1 MSTQQLPEY
10 SAYLERFSIDEVI
23 ARLDDHGDGKFNAF
37 ESCCGRHLRA
47 GRGEVMALIHEDT
60 QGNVNRL
67 TYAELE
73 ERSARLAGWFA
84 ERGLGVGDRIACMLP
99 RSPELLVAV
108 LATWRIGAVYQPLFT
123 AFGPDAV
130 DYRLGR
136 ADTRLVITDHANRF
150 KFDGLSQ
157 CPPVLAVGGPSEG
170 HAADLDWSGALSHS
184 PVQANPPRLPPEA
197 PFLQMFTSGTVG
209 KPKGVAVPLS
219 GMPAFALY
227 MELAI
232 DLRETDRFWNMADPG
247 WAYGLYYAIAGPLLL
262 GVTTH
267 FCEAGFSAEGA
278 LAFMHRHRITNFAA
292 APTAYRLMKASGLF
306 DDAHRSLELR
316 VASSAGEPLNTEVV
330 TWVERSLGC
339 PVMDHYGQTETGMT
353 CCNHHAL
360 EHPKHVGAMGVPMPG
375 YRLAILDAEY
385 NELPPGE
392 PGVLAVDIER
402 SPAHFFAG
410 YTWQEKHPFANG
422 YYLTGDV
429 VIRNEDGT
437 FQFAGRDDDIITTAG
452 YRVGPTDVENTVM
465 THPAV
470 AESAAVGQPD
480 EIRGEII
487 KSYIVLREGFEAS
500 DELADEIR
508 QRVRERLSTHA
519 FPRVIEFV
527 DTLPKT
533 PSGKIQRFK
542 LRADAADKAEA
553 GAPAA
558 K

>member
-1 MSTQQLPEY
+1 MSTHSLPEY
-10 SAYLERFSIDEVI
+10 SAFLERFSIDEVI
-23 ARLDDHGDGKFNAF
+23 ARLDDHRDGKFNAF
-37 ESCCGRHLRA
+37 ESCCGQHLRT
-47 GRGEVMALIHEDT
+47 GRGDVLALVHEDAS
-60 QGNVNRL
+60 GNVNRM

-73 ERSARLAGWFA
+73 AESAKLAGWLA

-99 RSPELLVAV
+99 RSPQLLVAV

-136 ADTRLVITDHANRF
+136 ADTKLVITDHGNRF

-157 CPPVLAVGGPSEG
+157 CPAVLAVGGPSTDHG
-170 HAADLDWSGALSHS
+170 NDLDWSEALAHS
-184 PVQANPPRLPPEA
+184 PIQTRPPRLAPDA

-232 DLRETDRFWNMADPG
+232 DLREDDRFWNMADPG

-278 LAFMHRHRITNFAA
+278 MAFMKRHRITNFAA

-306 DDAHRSLELR
+306 DNAHEALELR

-360 EHPKHVGAMGVPMPG
+360 AHPKHVGAMGVPMPG

-410 YTWQEKHPFANG
+410 YTWQEKHPFAQG

-487 KSYIVLREGFEAS
+487 KSYIVLRDGYEAS
-500 DELADEIR
+500 DALADEIR
-508 QRVRERLSTHA
+508 QQVRERLSTHA

-542 LRADAADKAEA
+542 LRADAAEKAETE
-553 GAPAA
+553 AA

>member
-1 MSTQQLPEY
+1 MSTHTLPEY

-23 ARLDDHGDGKFNAF
+23 ARLDDHVDGKFNAY

-47 GRGEVMALIHEDT
+47 GRGEVLALVHEDA
-60 QGNVNRL
+60 QGSANRL

-73 ERSARLAGWFA
+73 ARSAKLAGWFA
-84 ERGLGVGDRIACMLP
+84 EHGLGVGDRIACMLP

-108 LATWRIGAVYQPLFT
+108 LAAWRIGAVYQPLFT

-136 ADTRLVITDHANRF
+136 ADTKLVITDSVNRF
-150 KFDGLSQ
+150 KFDGLTQS
-157 CPPVLAVGGPSEG
+157 PPVLAVGGAGVGRDS
-170 HAADLDWSGALSHS
+170 DWDWAEALRHS
-184 PVQANPPRLPPEA
+184 PIQTQPPRLASDA

-219 GMPAFALY
+219 AMPAFALY

-232 DLRETDRFWNMADPG
+232 DLRESDRFWNMADPG

-278 LAFMHRHRITNFAA
+278 LDFMTRHRITNFAA

-306 DDAHRSLELR
+306 DSAHETLELR

-339 PVMDHYGQTETGMT
+339 SVMDHYGQTETGMT

-392 PGVLAVDIER
+392 PGVLAVDIAR

-500 DELADEIR
+500 DALADEIR

-542 LRADAADKAEA
+542 LRADAAEKAEA

>member
-1 MSTQQLPEY
+1 MSPQASLPDY
-10 SAYLERFSIDEVI
+10 RAYLETFSVDEMI
-23 ARLDDHGDGKFNAF
+23 ARLDDHRDGKANAF

-47 GRGEVMALIHEDT
+47 GRGDVLALVQEDT
-60 QGNVNRL
+60 QGNVNTL

-73 ERSARLAGWFA
+73 AESARLAGWFA
-84 ERGLGVGDRIACMLP
+84 EQGLGVGDRIACMLP
-99 RSPELLVAV
+99 RSPQLLVAV

-136 ADTRLVITDHANRF
+136 ADTKLVITDHANRF
-150 KFDGLSQ
+150 KFDGLTQ
-157 CPPVLAVGGPSEG
+157 CPPVLAVGGPDAD
-170 HAADLDWSGALSHS
+170 HAGDLDWADALAHS
-184 PVQANPPRLPPEA
+184 PIEASPPRLGRDA

-209 KPKGVAVPLS
+209 KPKGVAVPLAA
-219 GMPAFALY
+219 MTAFALY
-227 MELAI
+227 MELAV
-232 DLRETDRFWNMADPG
+232 DLRESDRFWNMADPG

-278 LAFMHRHRITNFAA
+278 LAFMKRHRITNFAA

-306 DDAHRSLELR
+306 DNAHSTLSLR
-316 VASSAGEPLNTEVV
+316 AASSAGEPLNTEVV

-353 CCNHHAL
+353 CNNHHAL
-360 EHPKHVGAMGVPMPG
+360 DHPKHVGAMGVPMPG

-392 PGVLAVDIER
+392 PGVLAVDIKN

-410 YTWQEKHPFANG
+410 YTWQEKHPFAEG

-452 YRVGPTDVENTVM
+452 YRVGPTDVENSVM

-487 KSYIVLREGFEAS
+487 KSYVVLREGFEAS
-500 DELADEIR
+500 EQLADEIR
-508 QRVRERLSTHA
+508 QQVRERLSTHA

-527 DTLPKT
+527 DELPKT

-542 LRADAADKAEA
+542 LRADAVEKADA
-553 GAPAA
+553 APA

>member
-1 MSTQQLPEY
+1 MTATPQSLPGY
-10 SAYLERFSIDEVI
+10 QNYLDTFSIDNVI
-23 ARLDDHGDGKFNAF
+23 ARLDDHRDGLLNAY
-37 ESCCGRHLRA
+37 EACCGRHVRA
-47 GRGEVMALIHEDT
+47 GRGDVLALVQEDT
-60 QGNVNRL
+60 QGAIHTL
-67 TYAELE
+67 TYAELDE
-73 ERSARLAGWFA
+73 YSAKLAGWFQA
-84 ERGLGVGDRIACMLP
+84 QGLGKGDRIACMLP
-99 RSPELLVAV
+99 RSPQLLIAV

-136 ADTRLVITDHANRF
+136 AGTKLVITDHANRY

-157 CPPVLAVGGPSEG
+157 CPPVLAVGGATRE
-170 HAADLDWSGALSHS
+170 HADDHDW
-184 PVQANPPRLPPEA
+184 QASLTHTSMSDKPPRLSPEE

-209 KPKGVAVPLS
+209 KPKGVAVPLA
-219 GMPAFALY
+219 GMTAFAIY

-232 DLRETDRFWNMADPG
+232 DLRDDDRFWNMADPG

-278 LAFMHRHRITNFAA
+278 LAFMKRHHITNFAA

-306 DDAHRSLELR
+306 DDAYETLGLR
-316 VASSAGEPLNTEVV
+316 AASSAGEPLNTEVV

-353 CCNHHAL
+353 CNNHHSL
-360 EHPKHVGAMGVPMPG
+360 DHLKHVGAMGVPMPG

-385 NELPPGE
+385 HELPAGE
-392 PGVLAVDIER
+392 PGVLAVDIKN
-402 SPAHFFAG
+402 SPAHFFQG
-410 YTWQEKHPFANG
+410 YTWQEKNPFVEG

-452 YRVGPTDVENTVM
+452 YRVGPTDVENSVM

-480 EIRGEII
+480 EIRGEVI
-487 KSYIVLREGFEAS
+487 KSYVVLREGFEAS
-500 DELADEIR
+500 DELAEEIR
-508 QRVRERLSTHA
+508 KRVRERLSTHA
-519 FPRVIEFV
+519 FPRIIEFV
-527 DTLPKT
+527 DELPKT

-542 LRADAADKAEA
+542 LRAQAAEDAKTGE
-553 GAPAA
+553 
-558 K
+558 

>member
-1 MSTQQLPEY
+1 MSTPNLPEY
-10 SAYLERFSIDEVI
+10 SAYLERFSIDNAI
-23 ARLDDHGDGKFNAF
+23 ARLDDHADGKLNAY

-47 GRGEVMALIHEDT
+47 GCGEVLALIHEGS
-60 QGNVNRL
+60 QGHINRL

-73 ERSARLAGWFA
+73 AESARLAGWFA
-84 ERGLGVGDRIACMLP
+84 ECGLGVGDRIACMLP

-136 ADTRLVITDHANRF
+136 ADTKLVITDHANRY

-157 CPPVLAVGGPSEG
+157 CPPVLAVDGPSEE
-170 HAADLDWSGALSHS
+170 HAEDLDWRVALAHS
-184 PVQANPPRLPPEA
+184 PIEAKPPRLSPEA

-232 DLRETDRFWNMADPG
+232 DLRENDRFWNMADPG

-262 GVTTH
+262 GVTTY
-267 FCEAGFSAEGA
+267 FCEAGFTAEGA
-278 LAFMHRHRITNFAA
+278 FEFMRRHRITNFAA

-306 DDAHRSLELR
+306 DKAYDELELR

-330 TWVERSLGC
+330 TWVEQALGC
-339 PVMDHYGQTETGMT
+339 TVMDHYGQTETGMT

-360 EHPKHVGAMGVPMPG
+360 THPKHVGGMGVPMPG

-385 NELPPGE
+385 NELPPGQ
-392 PGVLAVDIER
+392 PGVLGVDIER
-402 SPAHFFAG
+402 SSAHFFTG

-480 EIRGEII
+480 EIRGEVI
-487 KSYIVLREGFEAS
+487 KSYVVLREGFEAS
-500 DELADEIR
+500 DALADEIR
-508 QRVRERLSTHA
+508 QRVRERLSSHA

-527 DTLPKT
+527 ESLPKT

-542 LRADAADKAEA
+542 LRADAARQAETK
-553 GAPAA
+553 APAV

>member
-1 MSTQQLPEY
+1 MTATPSSLPDY
-10 SAYLERFSIDEVI
+10 HHYLENFSIERVVD
-23 ARLDDHGDGKFNAF
+23 RLDDHQDGLLNAF
-37 ESCCGRHLRA
+37 EACCGRHVRA
-47 GRGEVMALIHEDT
+47 GRGDVQALVQEDT
-60 QGNVNRL
+60 NGDVHSL
-67 TYAELE
+67 SYAELDE
-73 ERSARLAGWFA
+73 QSAKLAGWFQA
-84 ERGLGVGDRIACMLP
+84 QGLGQGDRVACMLP
-99 RSPELLVAV
+99 RTPQLLIAV
-108 LATWRIGAVYQPLFT
+108 LATWRLGAVYQPLFT

-136 ADTRLVITDHANRF
+136 ADTKLVITDQANRY

-157 CPPVLAVGGPSEG
+157 CPPVLAVGGVTREHG
-170 HAADLDWSGALSHS
+170 NDHDWQAALTHTSMKAE
-184 PVQANPPRLPPEA
+184 PPRLSPEA

-219 GMPAFALY
+219 GMTAFAIY

-232 DLRETDRFWNMADPG
+232 DLRDDDRFWNMADPG
-247 WAYGLYYAIAGPLLL
+247 WAYGLYYAITGPLLL

-278 LAFMHRHRITNFAA
+278 LAFMKRHHITNFAA

-306 DDAHRSLELR
+306 DDAHETLELR
-316 VASSAGEPLNTEVV
+316 AASSAGEPLNTEVV
-330 TWVERSLGC
+330 TWVEKSLGC

-353 CCNHHAL
+353 CNNHHAL
-360 EHPKHVGAMGVPMPG
+360 GHLKHVGAMGVPMPG

-385 NELPPGE
+385 HELPAGE
-392 PGVLAVDIER
+392 PGVLAVDIKN
-402 SPAHFFAG
+402 SPAHFFQG
-410 YTWQEKHPFANG
+410 YTWQEKNPFIEG

-452 YRVGPTDVENTVM
+452 YRVGPTDVENSVM

-480 EIRGEII
+480 EIRGEVI
-487 KSYIVLREGFEAS
+487 KSYIVLRDGYEAS
-500 DELADEIR
+500 DALADEIK

-519 FPRVIEFV
+519 FPRIIEFV
-527 DTLPKT
+527 EELPKT

-542 LRADAADKAEA
+542 LRAQAAEDAKIGE
-553 GAPAA
+553 
-558 K
+558 

>member
-1 MSTQQLPEY
+1 MTAKHDQLPDY
-10 SAYLERFSIDEVI
+10 HDYLAHFSIDDVI
-23 ARLDDHGDGKFNAF
+23 ARLDDHNDGKFNAY
-37 ESCCGRHLRA
+37 ESCCGTHLRA
-47 GRGEVMALIHEDT
+47 GRGDVLALVHEDT
-60 QGNVNRL
+60 QGNINKL
-67 TYAELE
+67 TYAELDAQ
-73 ERSARLAGWFA
+73 SAKLAGWFIA
-84 ERGLGVGDRIACMLP
+84 QGLGEGDRIACMLP
-99 RSPELLVAV
+99 RSPQLLITV
-108 LATWRIGAVYQPLFT
+108 LAVWRIGGVYQPLFT

-130 DYRLGR
+130 DYRLER

-150 KFDGLSQ
+150 KFVGLTQ
-157 CPPVLAVGGPSEG
+157 CPPVLAVGGAMPE
-170 HAADLDWSGALSHS
+170 HTDDLDWDEALAHAAMTE
-184 PVQANPPRLPPEA
+184 QPPRLAPEK

-209 KPKGVAVPLS
+209 KSKGVAVPLA

-232 DLRETDRFWNMADPG
+232 GLREEDRFWNMADPG

-278 LAFMHRHRITNFAA
+278 MAFMKRHHITNFAA

-306 DDAHRSLELR
+306 DTAHETLELR

-330 TWVERSLGC
+330 TWVERALGC

-360 EHPKHVGAMGVPMPG
+360 AHPKHVGAMGVPMPG

-392 PGVLAVDIER
+392 PGVLAVDIAN
-402 SPAHFFAG
+402 SPAHFFQG
-410 YTWQEKHPFANG
+410 YTWQEKNPFAHG

-429 VIRNEDGT
+429 VLLQEDGT

-452 YRVGPTDVENTVM
+452 YRVGPTDVENSVLA
-465 THPAV
+465 HAAV

-487 KSYIVLREGFEAS
+487 KSYIVLREGFTAS
-500 DELADEIR
+500 DDLADEIR
-508 QRVRERLSTHA
+508 QQVRERLSTHA

-527 DTLPKT
+527 DELPKT

-542 LRADAADKAEA
+542 LRAQAAEESQKDT
-553 GAPAA
+553 
-558 K
+558 

>member
-1 MSTQQLPEY
+1 MSTQSLPEY
-10 SAYLERFSIDEVI
+10 PAFMERFSIDEVI
-23 ARLDDHGDGKFNAF
+23 AGLDDHGDGKFNAF

-47 GRGEVMALIHEDT
+47 GRGEVVALVHEDT
-60 QGNVNRL
+60 QGNVNRR

-73 ERSARLAGWFA
+73 VESARLAGWFA

-136 ADTRLVITDHANRF
+136 ADTKLVITDHANRF

-170 HAADLDWSGALSHS
+170 HDDDLDWGEALSHS
-184 PVQANPPRLPPEA
+184 PIQATPPRLSPEA

-219 GMPAFALY
+219 GMPAFAIY
-227 MELAI
+227 MKLAI
-232 DLRETDRFWNMADPG
+232 DLRESDRFWNMADPG

-278 LAFMHRHRITNFAA
+278 LDFMRRHRITNFAA

-306 DDAHRSLELR
+306 DCAHESLDLR

-360 EHPKHVGAMGVPMPG
+360 GHPKHVGAMGVPMPG

-402 SPAHFFAG
+402 SPAHFFQG
-410 YTWQEKHPFANG
+410 YTWQEKHPFAKG

-452 YRVGPTDVENTVM
+452 YRVGPTDVENTVL

-487 KSYIVLREGFEAS
+487 KSYVVLREGFEAS

-527 DTLPKT
+527 EALPKT

-542 LRADAADKAEA
+542 LRADAAEKAEE
-553 GAPAA
+553 AA

>member
-1 MSTQQLPEY
+1 MSTTQSLPDY
-10 SAYLERFSIDEVI
+10 RAYLERFSIEDVI
-23 ARLDDHGDGKFNAF
+23 ARLDDGHDGKLNAF
-37 ESCCGRHLRA
+37 EACCGRHLRQ
-47 GRGEVMALIHEDT
+47 GRGERAALVQEDT
-60 QGNVNRL
+60 RGRVTTL
-67 TYAELE
+67 SYAELAAE
-73 ERSARLAGWFA
+73 SEKLAGWFA
-84 ERGLGVGDRIACMLP
+84 SRGLGEGDRIACMLP
-99 RSPELLVAV
+99 RSPQLLIAV

-123 AFGPDAV
+123 AFGPDSV
-130 DYRLGR
+130 DFRLGR
-136 ADTRLVITDHANRF
+136 ADTRLVITDRDNRG
-150 KFDGLSQ
+150 KFDGLES
-157 CPPVLAVGGPSEG
+157 CSPVLAVGGPDDAHG
-170 HAADLDWSGALSHS
+170 DDLDWEAALAHA
-184 PVQANPPRLPPEA
+184 PIAGEPPRQAPEA

-219 GMPAFALY
+219 AMPAFALY

-232 DLRETDRFWNMADPG
+232 GLEDADRFWNMADPG

-278 LAFMHRHRITNFAA
+278 LAFMQRHRITNFAA

-316 VASSAGEPLNTEVV
+316 RASSAGEPLNTEVV
-330 TWVERSLGC
+330 TWVESALGC

-360 EHPKHVGAMGVPMPG
+360 DHPKHLGGMGVPIPG

-385 NELPPGE
+385 KELPPGE
-392 PGVLAVDIER
+392 PGVLAVDIAN

-410 YTWQEKHPFANG
+410 YTWQEKHPFAEG

-429 VIRNEDGT
+429 VMRNEDGS

-452 YRVGPTDVENTVM
+452 YRVGPTDVENSVL

-487 KSYIVLREGFEAS
+487 KSYVVLREGVEPS
-500 DELADEIR
+500 DALADEIR
-508 QRVRERLSTHA
+508 RQVRERLSTHA

-542 LRADAADKAEA
+542 LRADAADKAET
-553 GAPAA
+553 PAA
-558 K
+558 P

>member
-1 MSTQQLPEY
+1 MTATSQSLPDY
-10 SAYLERFSIDEVI
+10 HHYLDNFSVDSVI
-23 ARLDDHGDGKFNAF
+23 ARLDDHRDGLLNAF
-37 ESCCGRHLRA
+37 EACCGRHVRD
-47 GRGEVMALIHEDT
+47 GRGDVLALVQEDS
-60 QGNVNRL
+60 QGDTHTL
-67 TYAELE
+67 SYAELDE
-73 ERSARLAGWFA
+73 QSAKLAGWFQSQ
-84 ERGLGVGDRIACMLP
+84 GLSQGDRIACMLP
-99 RSPELLVAV
+99 RTPQLLVAV

-136 ADTRLVITDHANRF
+136 ADTKLVITDHANGY

-157 CPPVLAVGGPSEG
+157 CPPVLAVGGATSE
-170 HAADLDWSGALSHS
+170 HAEDHDWQAALTHTSM
-184 PVQANPPRLPPEA
+184 NGKPPRLDPEA

-209 KPKGVAVPLS
+209 KPKGVAVPLA
-219 GMPAFALY
+219 GMTAFAIY

-232 DLRETDRFWNMADPG
+232 DLRDDDRFWNMADPG

-278 LAFMHRHRITNFAA
+278 LAFMKRHQITNFAA

-306 DDAHRSLELR
+306 DNAHETLELR
-316 VASSAGEPLNTEVV
+316 AASSAGEPLNTEVV
-330 TWVERSLGC
+330 TWVEKSLGC

-353 CCNHHAL
+353 CNNHHAL
-360 EHPKHVGAMGVPMPG
+360 DHLKHVGAMGVPMPG

-385 NELPPGE
+385 KELPAGE
-392 PGVLAVDIER
+392 PGVLAIDIKN
-402 SPAHFFAG
+402 SPAHFFQG
-410 YTWQEKHPFANG
+410 YTWQEKNPFVEG

-429 VIRNEDGT
+429 VIRKEDGT

-452 YRVGPTDVENTVM
+452 YRVGPTDVENSVM

-480 EIRGEII
+480 EIRGEVI
-487 KSYIVLREGFEAS
+487 KSYIVLREGYEAS
-500 DELADEIR
+500 DELADEIK

-519 FPRVIEFV
+519 FPRIIEFV
-527 DTLPKT
+527 DELPKT

-542 LRADAADKAEA
+542 LRAQAVEESKASE
-553 GAPAA
+553 
-558 K
+558 

>member
-1 MSTQQLPEY
+1 MSNHATPAEY
-10 SAYLERFSIDEVI
+10 ADYFARYSVQDVID
-23 ARLDDHGDGKFNAF
+23 RLDDHRDGKFNAY
-37 ESCCGRHLRA
+37 EACCGRHVRE
-47 GRGEVMALIHEDT
+47 GRGEVLALVHEGVD
-60 QGNVNRL
+60 GEVNRL
-67 TYAELE
+67 SYAELD
-73 ERSARLAGWFA
+73 ERSARLAAWMA
-84 ERGLGVGDRIACMLP
+84 ARGLGEGDRIACMLP

-108 LATWRIGAVYQPLFT
+108 LAAWRLGAVYQPLFT

-136 ADTRLVITDHANRF
+136 AATRLVITDGDNRA
-150 KFDGLSQ
+150 KFDGLDS
-157 CPPVLAVGGPSEG
+157 CPAVLAVGGPDAEHG
-170 HAADLDWSGALSHS
+170 ADLDWQQALASAPMTAPS
-184 PVQANPPRLPPEA
+184 PRLSGDA

-219 GMPAFALY
+219 AMVAFATY
-227 MELAI
+227 MELAV
-232 DLRETDRFWNMADPG
+232 DLRRDDRFWNMADPG

-262 GVTTH
+262 GATTH

-278 LAFMHRHRITNFAA
+278 LAFMQRHSITNFAA

-306 DDAHRSLELR
+306 DDAHQRLSLR
-316 VASSAGEPLNTEVV
+316 AASSAGEPLNTEVV
-330 TWVERSLGC
+330 GWVEASLGC

-353 CCNHHAL
+353 CNNHHAL
-360 EHPKHVGAMGVPMPG
+360 HHPKHVGGMGVPMPG
-375 YRLAILDAEY
+375 HRLAILDAEY

-392 PGVLAVDIER
+392 PGVLAVDIAK
-402 SPAHFFAG
+402 SPAFFFPG
-410 YTWQEKHPFANG
+410 YTWKEKDPFVNG

-429 VIRNEDGT
+429 VIRNDDGT

-452 YRVGPTDVENTVM
+452 YRVGPTDVENSVM

-487 KSYIVLREGFEAS
+487 KSYVVLRDGYEAS
-500 DELADEIR
+500 DALADEIR

-519 FPRVIEFV
+519 FPRIIEFV
-527 DTLPKT
+527 DALPKT

-542 LRADAADKAEA
+542 LRADAAEKA
-553 GAPAA
+553 
-558 K
+558 

>member
-10 SAYLERFSIDEVI
+10 SAYYEGFSIDEVI
-23 ARLDDHGDGKFNAF
+23 ARLDDHGDGKFNAY

-47 GRGEVMALIHEDT
+47 GRGDVLALIHEDA

-67 TYAELE
+67 TFAELE
-73 ERSARLAGWFA
+73 AESARLAGWFA

-136 ADTRLVITDHANRF
+136 ADTKLVITDHANRF

-157 CPPVLAVGGPSEG
+157 CPPVLAVGGASEG
-170 HAADLDWSGALSHS
+170 HDADLDWREALAHK
-184 PVQANPPRLPPEA
+184 PIQANPPRLAPDA

-232 DLRETDRFWNMADPG
+232 DLRESDRFWNMADPG

-278 LAFMHRHRITNFAA
+278 LAFMQRHRITNFAA

-306 DDAHRSLELR
+306 DDAHRTLELR

-360 EHPKHVGAMGVPMPG
+360 AHPKHVGAMGVPMPG

-385 NELPPGE
+385 RELPPGE
-392 PGVLAVDIER
+392 PGVLAVDIAR

-410 YTWQEKHPFANG
+410 YTWQEKHPFAEG

-452 YRVGPTDVENTVM
+452 YRVGPTDVENSVM

-487 KSYIVLREGFEAS
+487 TSYIVLREGFEAS
-500 DELADEIR
+500 DALADEIR
-508 QRVRERLSTHA
+508 QLVRERLSTHA

-527 DTLPKT
+527 ETLPKT

-542 LRADAADKAEA
+542 LRADATEKANTT
-553 GAPAA
+553 APAA

>member
-1 MSTQQLPEY
+1 MSTPATLPDY
-10 SAYLERFSIDEVI
+10 RTYLDSFSIDDVI
-23 ARLDDHGDGKFNAF
+23 ARLDDRRDGRLNAF
-37 ESCCGRHLRA
+37 EACCGRHLRE
-47 GRGEVMALIHEDT
+47 GRGEVPALVHEDT
-60 QGNVNRL
+60 EGRVTTL
-67 TYAELE
+67 SYAELAAE
-73 ERSARLAGWFA
+73 SEKLAGWLA
-84 ERGLGVGDRIACMLP
+84 SRGLGEGDRIACMLP
-99 RSPELLVAV
+99 RSPQLLIAV

-123 AFGPDAV
+123 AFGPDSV
-130 DYRLGR
+130 EYRLGR
-136 ADTRLVITDHANRF
+136 ADTKLVITDHANRF
-150 KFDGLSQ
+150 KFDGLAS
-157 CPPVLAVGGPSEG
+157 CPPVLTVEGPDTE
-170 HAADLDWSGALSHS
+170 HADDLDWQQALAHA
-184 PVQANPPRLPPEA
+184 PITTAPPRQAPEA

-219 GMPAFALY
+219 AMPAFSLY

-232 DLRETDRFWNMADPG
+232 GLEPSDRFWNMADPG

-278 LAFMHRHRITNFAA
+278 LAFMKRHRITNFAA

-306 DDAHRSLELR
+306 DDAHETLALR
-316 VASSAGEPLNTEVV
+316 RASSAGEPLNTEVV
-330 TWVERSLGC
+330 TWVESALGC

-360 EHPKHVGAMGVPMPG
+360 EHPKHVGGMGVPMPG

-385 NELPPGE
+385 KELPPGE
-392 PGVLAVDIER
+392 PGVLAVDIAH

-410 YTWQEKHPFANG
+410 YTWQEKHPFAEG

-429 VIRNEDGT
+429 VMRNEDGT

-452 YRVGPTDVENTVM
+452 YRVGPTDVENSVL

-487 KSYIVLREGFEAS
+487 KSYVVLREGFEPS

-508 QRVRERLSTHA
+508 QQVRERLSTHA

-542 LRADAADKAEA
+542 LRADAADKAET
-553 GAPAA
+553 PAA
-558 K
+558 Q